1 MQRER
6 LTGKGLW
13 QDITSTCKTPSHCMP
28 ATKTPFTLTPHNT
41 NSRGSLMEDTHDVP
55 PKIMLLRA
63 ENT

>member
-1 MQRER
+1 MQREQ
-6 LTGKGLW
+6 LTGKGLR
-13 QDITSTCKTPSHCMP
+13 QDVTSTRKTPPHCTP

-55 PKIMLLRA
+55 PKITLLRA